1 MLFPVSGIVHNLP
14 HEIEMQESVEIIS
27 CYIMKSMVI
36 FFISVIV
43 PNRQKPKI
51 ILLLLLGYAKQAPIL
66 K

>member
-1 MLFPVSGIVHNLP
+1 MLFPVSGIAHNLP

-27 CYIMKSMVI
+27 CYIMNSMAI
-36 FFISVIV
+36 FFIRLIV

-51 ILLLLLGYAKQAPIL
+51 ILLLLVGYAKQAPIL